1 METQTTTK
9 PNGKYPLGPK
19 YDTTTRIK
27 VRRRIKELARNGLPY
42 AKIAQVMSTEGF
54 KTPAGA
60 PVTKTL
66 VSNQANAMGI
76 KKHKLNKKTK
86 NGLTLSERQAA
97 LTKREARAIE
107 TERAHKASQGLLDRK
122 VTNIALII
130 EAIIGLDVDDAAKL
144 QVIKGIIQRTKA

>member
-86 NGLTLSERQAA
+86 GGGTFPREKTIKASELSQILLARKAQVDYPLSALDYILLSDIPDSVKVATA
-97 LTKREARAIE
+97 LTIR
-107 TERAHKASQGLLDRK
+107 GLK
-122 VTNIALII
+122 KT
-130 EAIIGLDVDDAAKL
+130 
-144 QVIKGIIQRTKA
+144 